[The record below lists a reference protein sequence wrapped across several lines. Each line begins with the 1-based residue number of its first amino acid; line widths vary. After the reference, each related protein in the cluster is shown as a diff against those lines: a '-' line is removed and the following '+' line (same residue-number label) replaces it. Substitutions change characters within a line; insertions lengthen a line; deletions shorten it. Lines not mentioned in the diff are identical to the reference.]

1 MKQAVRSLK
10 AGGIIAYPTEAVYGL
25 GCDPL
30 NEKAVL
36 RLLALKQRRWEKGL
50 ILIAADFTQLE
61 PFLEPLTPMLEKR
74 VFADW
79 PGPVTWL
86 FPAQSNVPYWL
97 RGQSSKLA
105 VRVTA
110 HPEAVALCQQW
121 GGALVSTSANLSG
134 QAAAKT
140 AFEVQQIFG
149 ETIDYIVSGAVGK
162 RERPSEIRDALTN
175 TVLRI

>member
-1 MKQAVRSLK
+1 MKPAIDSLK

-30 NEKAVL
+30 NETAVQ
-36 RLLALKQRRWEKGL
+36 RLLALKQRSWEKGL
-50 ILIAADFTQLE
+50 ILIAADFAQLE
-61 PFLEPLTPMLEKR
+61 PFLEPLTPKLEER
-74 VFADW
+74 VFAKW

-86 FPAQSNVPYWL
+86 LPAQTDVPYWL

-110 HPEAVALCQQW
+110 HPEAVELCQQW

-140 AFEVQQIFG
+140 AIEVQQIFAK
-149 ETIDYIVSGAVGK
+149 TIDYIVSGAVGERK
-162 RERPSEIRDALTN
+162 RPSEIRDALTN
-175 TVLRI
+175 TVLRV

>member
-1 MKQAVRSLK
+1 MKQAVHSLK

-30 NEKAVL
+30 NETAVL
-36 RLLALKQRRWEKGL
+36 RLLALKKRSWKKGL
-50 ILIAADFTQLE
+50 ILIAADFAQLE
-61 PFLEPLTPMLEKR
+61 PFLKPLSPILEKR
-74 VFADW
+74 VFAEW

-86 FPAQSNVPYWL
+86 LTAKSTVPYWL
-97 RGQSSKLA
+97 CGQSGKLA

-110 HPEAVALCQQW
+110 HPIVVELCQQW

-134 QAAAKT
+134 QAAAKK
-140 AFEVQQIFG
+140 ACEVEHIFA
-149 ETIDYIVSGAVGK
+149 ETIDYIVDGAVGE

-175 TVLRI
+175 TVLRV